1 MHTHRDLFDQI
12 CRLENLLAA
21 AHNALRGK
29 RQRGPGFR
37 FWVELEP
44 EICRLHDELVSG
56 DYRHGAYTYFTIH
69 EPKEMGGVAIG
80 ASIGSLV
87 PVVGTAAGGIV
98 GGVLGAVGGGIG
110 GTTAAKKLADKVVTD
125 DQVPLMAVIQ
135 REFQRLAFEH
145 VLTETETDALAAELQ
160 EVLTPKWFRTLYKKS
175 ASGTDESAL
184 LTMVQEELTPRFE
197 AALERREWVAL
208 PDPNNVAQEIWI
220 ASEQICDA
228 SLPPF

>member
-1 MHTHRDLFDQI
+1 VYG
-12 CRLENLLAA
+12 AA
-21 AHNALRGK
+21 AANHVSKLLRTNVISGGVVALIASTPDFYRAM
-29 RQRGPGFR
+29 
-37 FWVELEP
+37 LERS
-44 EICRLHDELVSG
+44 ISWKQLSKNVSINVAG
-56 DYRHGAYTYFTIH
+56 IASGTAGW
-69 EPKEMGGVAIG
+69 MGGVAIG